1 MKFMRK
7 LKRIICLFL
16 LLATLVSVLPVTR
29 AEAAISTET
38 FTEKVNA
45 FLADSRWKHG
55 ISWNGS
61 QKPKLSSW
69 SSSGCCAKRTGNK
82 TCCKTGCCH
91 SWHEGCFS
99 DARYDC
105 KRKRCSRRSR

>member
-1 MKFMRK
+1 MRK

-55 ISWNGS
+55 ISW
-61 QKPKLSSW
+61 
-69 SSSGCCAKRTGNK
+69 TGMHWQRI
-82 TCCKTGCCH
+82 CCKQRPPGM
-91 SWHEGCFS
+91 CFCLK
-99 DARYDC
+99 APGG
-105 KRKRCSRRSR
+105 